1 MEYCCRLYAA
11 LGDPQ
16 LWALAVITQILEQTP
31 ELASN
36 LYRLPE
42 LLRQDTLP
50 LRIEL
55 AKQNQVLE
63 DLQQR
68 LTHLRR
74 NQRLGIGVIILI
86 TAAVATT
93 LA

>member
-1 MEYCCRLYAA
+1 MQRWATRN
-11 LGDPQ
+11 LGP
-16 LWALAVITQILEQTP
+16 LAVVNQILEQAP

-50 LRIEL
+50 LRVEL

-63 DLQQR
+63 DLQLR
-68 LTHLRR
+68 LTRMRR
-74 NQRLGIGVIILI
+74 NQRLGIGVMMLII
-86 TAAVATT
+86 AAMVTT